1 MPYFV
6 YILKSEV
13 DGDYY
18 KGSSE
23 NPHLRL
29 KQHNNGEADFTSTK
43 MLWKLVFLEMFDLKR
58 DALVREKQIK
68 RWNRTSIE
76 NLIKS
81 SANLFN
87 QPFFDFG
94 SFEKNYLGESM

>member
-23 NPHLRL
+23 NPYLRL
-29 KQHNNGEADFTSTK
+29 KQHNHGEADFTSTK
-43 MLWKLVFLEMFDLKR
+43 MPWKLVFLEKFDLKR
-58 DALVREKQIK
+58 DALIREKQIK

-76 NLIKS
+76 NLINS
-81 SANLFN
+81 SANLLN
-87 QPFFDFG
+87 LPSFDFD
-94 SFEKNYLGESM
+94 SSEKNYLGESI